1 MHGVNMKVLINYLPA
16 LKQRSGVGH
25 YTAELCAALC
35 KLNNSIELDL
45 FPDPKWAP
53 WVKSIGA
60 RFKESVPN
68 SNKKN
73 SPQAVSISAIVK
85 GKLKSLARNGLN
97 YLFADR
103 ARKSGCDLH
112 HEPNFLPF
120 DLDLPTIATI
130 HDLSVIR
137 YPQWHPVDRV
147 IEFEKR
153 FEKTL
158 RNGSHFLTDSE
169 FVKRELVQEFNLSPD
184 KITATLLGIR
194 NGLSPL
200 AIPEARAVL
209 RELNLPQKYFL
220 HLGTIEPRKNLL
232 FLMQVY
238 CSLPLKIRAQYPL
251 LLVGGWGW
259 RAEAEYRY
267 YEEIAKHNHVIL
279 SGYIPDDKIS
289 AVYNCARALLAPS
302 HYEGF
307 GLPPAEMMACGGA
320 VIASKIGTH
329 QEVCGSSAAFCNPE
343 DKDAWRDALM
353 QIAWDDDWHKS
364 LRRGAVDAASK
375 FSWHQCALKT
385 FSAYE
390 KVLGFAH
397 LQILEPNLLKRAG

>member
-1 MHGVNMKVLINYLPA
+1 MKVLVNYLPA
-16 LKQRSGVGH
+16 LKQRSGIGH
-25 YTAELCAALC
+25 YTAELCAALSGSNYP
-35 KLNNSIELDL
+35 LELDL
-45 FPDPKWAP
+45 FPDPQWAP
-53 WVKSIGA
+53 WIKSIES
-60 RFKESVPN
+60 RFKEVVPKVSSEN
-68 SNKKN
+68 AS
-73 SPQAVSISAIVK
+73 QAVSISSIVK
-85 GKLKSLARNGLN
+85 KNLKSLARNGLN

-153 FEKTL
+153 FEKTI

-169 FVKRELVQEFNLSPD
+169 FVKQELVKEFNLPAD

-194 NGLSPL
+194 NGLSPI
-200 AIPEARAVL
+200 AMPEARAVL

-238 CSLPLKIRAQYPL
+238 CSLPLKIREQYPL

-267 YEEIAKHNHVIL
+267 YEETAKHNQVIL

-289 AVYNCARALLAPS
+289 AVYNGARALLAPS

-320 VIASKIGTH
+320 VIASRIGTH
-329 QEVCGSSAAFCNPE
+329 QEVCGSSAAFCHPD
-343 DKDAWRDALM
+343 DKDSWRDALM
-353 QIAWDDDWHKS
+353 QIAWDDEWHRS
-364 LRRGAVDAASK
+364 LRRGAVEAASK
-375 FSWHQCALKT
+375 FSWHHCALKT
-385 FSAYE
+385 FLAYE
-390 KVLGFAH
+390 KVLNIARPQIIQTNH
-397 LQILEPNLLKRAG
+397 LKLAG